1 MEGDGVMKLT
11 DMIFAD
17 TVFGSGKGSGAA
29 FSFDANGKFLYPAV
43 VTVPNTVTA
52 LQSTERSF
60 YGHTEVEEIY
70 FESGSTIQSL
80 PSDVFNGCTA
90 LKKIELPPSLRY
102 IGNAIFRSCTSLET
116 ITIPDGIANLGN
128 WTFSGCSSLR
138 TVTLPASITYMNN
151 SNSFANC
158 TAVTDIRLGADWNY
172 AAVFSFTKQLT
183 HDSMVAMIA
192 SLKDLTGTT
201 GKTLTLGAA
210 NLARLSAEEIA
221 VATAK
226 NWTLA

>member
-11 DMIFAD
+11 DMIFANM
-17 TVFGSGKGSGAA
+17 VFGRGKGSGAT

-60 YGHTEVEEIY
+60 RGHTEVEEIY

-90 LKKIELPPSLRY
+90 LKNIELPPSLRS

-116 ITIPDGIANLGN
+116 ITIPDGIVNLGS
-128 WTFSGCSSLR
+128 WTFADCTSLK
-138 TVTLPASITYMNN
+138 TVTLPASIISMNN
-151 SNSFANC
+151 SNSFNGC
-158 TAVTDIRLGADWNY
+158 TAVTDIRLGAGWNY
-172 AAVFSFTKQLT
+172 AVVFSFTEQLT

-201 GKTLTLGAA
+201 GKTLTLGAT

-226 NWTLA
+226 NWTVT